1 MNSEKIDLRSKSLIV
16 SVGLAVVCVILL
28 FFCIFQTTLINRS
41 LSEDIQNF
49 LVDINFRTSRSLEE
63 YFGQTCGLIQSMS
76 KFIGSGNDYISE
88 YSLKTIDD
96 YIADSDIL
104 RMSIALPDGTLHNVS
119 YHDINIRDR
128 DYFRA
133 AMNGHTVV
141 SDILVSRF
149 SGESQIA
156 IASPISD
163 ERGSVQGALVG
174 YLDTDVFT
182 DMFSSSSF
190 DGTSFFYITNATGSF
205 VLPLEKARFSQKQ
218 TPAETLYQEIC
229 SEDAVV
235 ATGSAVS
242 EMLLEQDFRVSEIKA
257 GNITWY
263 VCSSPIEI
271 NDWRLVSFFSVDK
284 VAGNSHA
291 ASQRSVTIV
300 SLLCIVVVVTM
311 LIVCLV
317 QINNRKHLFRIAYI
331 DSITGGGNANWF
343 KEQFKNK
350 VSSAAS
356 YTYDLILINP
366 KKFTLFND
374 VFGHE
379 AGNLLL
385 RDIYRYIQNML
396 LQDEIVAR
404 IGNDHF
410 CFLIHHATAES
421 IITKLDYFAEKF
433 NHFNDSTTHRYIVT
447 FAAGI
452 IAIEN
457 PHMEF
462 LQAYD
467 RALLASSIP
476 GKTNTKHVQIG
487 FFDDRDRTRLLNER
501 EMETR
506 MADALADGE
515 FVVYF
520 QPKYSLAENR
530 IAGAEALVRWIDPT
544 YGIRSPGEFIPL
556 FEKNGFLLNIDTYIF
571 EQVCRYMHKW
581 LVAGKDPFVISVNLS
596 RTYMDNPVFLGVYSN
611 IVSHYDIPPK
621 FIEFEITETVVY
633 EDTERLINIIQEI
646 HNLGFSCSIDDFGS
660 GYSSLNMLKNIP
672 ADVIKLDKGFF
683 DMTSGVHEGQE
694 TERADIVVE
703 TIVHLAKRLSMK
715 TVCEGVETQ
724 QQLSFL
730 RNLNCDLVQ
739 GYVFSK
745 PVPAEKFEEMAFG
758 ATVPEA
764 FIKNPKN

>member
-1 MNSEKIDLRSKSLIV
+1 M
-16 SVGLAVVCVILL
+16 SVGLAVICVILL
-28 FFCIFQTTLINRS
+28 FFSIFHTALLNKS

-49 LVDINFRTSRSLEE
+49 LVDINYRTSHSLEE
-63 YFGQTCGLIQSMS
+63 YFNQTSGLIQSMS
-76 KFIGSGNDYISE
+76 KFMGSEENFISE
-88 YSLKTIDD
+88 HALRTMDD

-141 SDILVSRF
+141 SEIMISRF
-149 SGESQIA
+149 SGEKQIA
-156 IASPISD
+156 IAAPISD
-163 ERGSVQGALVG
+163 DRGSVQGVLVG
-174 YLDTDVFT
+174 YLDTEVFSN
-182 DMFSSSSF
+182 MFSSSSF
-190 DGTSFFYITNATGSF
+190 DGTSFFYVTNVSGSF
-205 VLPLEKARFSQKQ
+205 VLSLEQVRFSQKQ
-218 TPAETLYQEIC
+218 TPAETVYQDVC
-229 SEDAVV
+229 SENAVV
-235 ATGSAVS
+235 SKGSPVR
-242 EMLLEQDFRVSEIKA
+242 EMLPSQNFQFSEINA
-257 GNITWY
+257 GGATWY

-271 NDWRLVSFFSVDK
+271 NDWRLVSVFSVDK
-284 VAGNSHA
+284 VAGNSQA
-291 ASQRSVTIV
+291 ASQRTVTIV
-300 SLLCIVVVVTM
+300 AILCIFFVMTM

-317 QINNRKHLFRIAYI
+317 QINNRKHLFRLAYI
-331 DSITGGGNANWF
+331 DPITGGGNANWF
-343 KEQFKNK
+343 KEQFRSK
-350 VSSAAS
+350 VPAAAS
-356 YTYDLILINP
+356 YTYDLVLLNP

-379 AGNLLL
+379 AGDLLL

-410 CFLIHHATAES
+410 CFLIHHATEEN
-421 IITKLDYFAEKF
+421 IITKLDYFAENF
-433 NHFNDSTTHRYIVT
+433 NHFNDNATHRYIVT
-447 FAAGI
+447 FSAGI

-457 PHMEF
+457 PRMGF
-462 LQAYD
+462 LPAYD

-487 FFDDRDRTRLLNER
+487 FFDDRDRKRLLNER
-501 EMETR
+501 EMESR

-520 QPKYSLAENR
+520 QPKYSLSENR

-581 LVAGKDPFVISVNLS
+581 IAVGKDPFVISVNLS

-611 IVSHYDIPPK
+611 IVSHYNIPPK

-660 GYSSLNMLKNIP
+660 GYSSLNMLKSIP
-672 ADVIKLDKGFF
+672 VDVIKLDKGFF
-683 DMTSGVHEGQE
+683 DMTSGVHVGHE

-703 TIVHLAKRLSMK
+703 TIVQLAKRLSMK

-758 ATVPEA
+758 AVVPEA
-764 FIKNPKN
+764 FIKNPKTER